1 MRKPR
6 TLLWILTAA
15 LLVGVGGAGCGGGG
29 DEGKQEPTA
38 SASDVD
44 AARSEMEAARDQA
57 KKLDADSVAK
67 EEWRQ
72 AEAAVKEAQYDE
84 DNGNFVNAQRSYAK
98 ATRKYQQALAEA
110 EDIQAKRKEYQA
122 DIDKFKAKRE
132 EAVKSGVDKLAPT
145 YIEYA
150 DSEFD
155 KAMNAIQRGRK
166 PQFSRAMNYLNDAM
180 ERATELRVVR
190 DSAEEVRGLMEERR
204 RMALEEKADEHA
216 LMDMTNADRL
226 KRQGEEHVQKGEFDQ
241 AKTAF
246 TDAIDAYTRAVVSA
260 RRAQGIADADDT
272 APDYST
278 GHSSHDSGRN
288 AGGQD
293 SSERAPEIGRIDPP
307 TPDDSDDSGFDADIM
322 SNLSKLF
329 HGSPQYQGDVLQLT
343 YLNDGESLEKDVTR
357 TGGGSDNLFFKGN
370 THTNT
375 HEYTFGGN
383 EQAGF
388 LLNARFKDKV
398 YAKFTVQFQFWGA
411 ESTRFLEFM
420 VNYDAA
426 KKDYHFLQIG
436 NRGIFAA
443 TMQNNVPKAAEY
455 SAVKEHRADVNRW
468 LNRRELH
475 TFVVVVKPEDDG
487 QHYMYVEMDGQAI
500 IRRQVKS
507 NLEGFVGVRWK
518 DCKFYVTD
526 MEVKGTLDTQWAK
539 EALRKKGSSGSDN
552 PLDF

>member
-1 MRKPR
+1 MREPR

-15 LLVGVGGAGCGGGG
+15 LLVGTGGPGCGGGG
-29 DEGKQEPTA
+29 DDAKQEPTA

-57 KKLDADSVAK
+57 KKLDAEAVAK
-67 EEWRQ
+67 DEWRQ
-72 AEAAVKEAQYDE
+72 AESAVKEAQYDE
-84 DNGNFVNAQRSYAK
+84 DNGNLASAQQSYRK

-110 EDIQAKRKEYQA
+110 EDVQAKRKEYQA

-132 EAVKSGVDKLAPT
+132 EAVTAGVDKLAPT

-150 DSEFD
+150 DSEFE
-155 KAMNAIQRGRK
+155 KAMSAIQRGRK

-180 ERATELRVVR
+180 ERANDLRVVR
-190 DSAEEVRGLMEERR
+190 DSAQDVQGEMEERR

-216 LMDMTNADRL
+216 LMDLTNGDRL
-226 KRQGEEHVQKGEFDQ
+226 KRQGEEHIQKGEFDQ

-260 RRAQGIADADDT
+260 RRAQGIADADDGMG
-272 APDYST
+272 
-278 GHSSHDSGRN
+278 GHSSSSHDSGRN
-288 AGGQD
+288 PGGND
-293 SSERAPEIGRIDPP
+293 TSERAPEIGRIDPP
-307 TPDDSDDSGFDADIM
+307 TRDDGDSDTGFDMDIM
-322 SNLSKLF
+322 TNLSKLF
-329 HGSPQYQGDVLQLT
+329 HGSPQYQGGVLQLN
-343 YLNDGESLEKDVTR
+343 YMNDGESLEKDVTR
-357 TGGGSDNLFFKGN
+357 THGGSDNLFFKGN

-398 YAKFTVQFQFWGA
+398 FAKFTVQFQFWGA

-420 VNYDAA
+420 VNYDSA

-455 SAVKEHRADVNRW
+455 SANKEHRADVNRW

-475 TFVVVVKPEDDG
+475 TFIVVVKPEDDG
-487 QHYMYVEMDGQAI
+487 EHYMYVEMDGQPI
-500 IRRQVKS
+500 IKRKVKS

-526 MEVKGTLDTQWAK
+526 MEVKGALDTQWAK
-539 EALRKKGSSGSDN
+539 EALRAKGGSGSGSG
-552 PLDF
+552 LDF